1 MTGDAGGD
9 AVLVA
14 VNAGD
19 QPVEVPA
26 FAPQLGGA
34 TLRDVP
40 LPDTG
45 GGAASV
51 TVEPDGRLAV
61 PVPAAHR
68 PDHGPGVRRTA
79 HAPGRMLGSS
89 G

>member
-1 MTGDAGGD
+1 MGATAAAVAFVRDGDAGGD

-19 QPVEVPA
+19 EPVEVPA
-26 FAPQLGGA
+26 FAPQLGES

-45 GGAASV
+45 RGVTISV
-51 TVEPDGRLAV
+51 APDGRLAI
-61 PVPAAHR
+61 PLQPR
-68 PDHGPGVRRTA
+68 TGRIMVRA
-79 HAPGRMLGSS
+79 
-89 G
+89 